1 MRAFGTRAGRTA
13 LAACL
18 VAPVL
23 LAPPAAQQPLAQ
35 HALQEPPPT
44 QQPPPTQPAISQEPA
59 GPSFDEWLAGVRAE
73 ARTKGISDATLDRA
87 FANVTPDPVILA
99 RDRMQPEQTQSLDD
113 YVAAR
118 LSARTLANARKKAVE
133 HRALLRR
140 VQSTYGIPSPVMVAI
155 WGLESNFGQFTGSR
169 SVIAALAT
177 LAFDS
182 RRPALFR
189 AELFHALTILERG
202 LVEPDQ
208 FLGSWAGAI
217 GQPQF
222 MPSSFLSHAID
233 FDRDGRIDIWTEPAD
248 VMGSMANYLKKAGWT
263 EGERWG
269 REVRVSKTALDR
281 IERAVPLR
289 TAGCRARRE
298 MTEARPLAEW
308 QRLGV
313 RLTSGAR
320 LPQASLSASLV
331 RGKARYFL
339 VYRNYDAILDYNCS
353 NAYAVSVGLLS
364 DRVGG

>member
-1 MRAFGTRAGRTA
+1 LAIDEPEISASRRRLSRAAG
-13 LAACL
+13 
-18 VAPVL
+18 L
-23 LAPPAAQQPLAQ
+23 LAIAAVAGLTA
-35 HALQEPPPT
+35 QEPPP
-44 QQPPPTQPAISQEPA
+44 Q
-59 GPSFDEWLAGVRAE
+59 PSFDEWLAGVKAE
-73 ARTKGISDATLDRA
+73 ARTKGIADATLERA

-118 LSARTLANARKKAVE
+118 LSARTLTNARTKATE
-133 HRALLRR
+133 YRTLLRK
-140 VQSTYGIPSPVMVAI
+140 VQTAYGIPAPVMVAI

-169 SVIAALAT
+169 PVVTALAT
-177 LAFDS
+177 LAYDS

-189 AELFHALTILERG
+189 AELLHALTILDRG
-202 LVEPDQ
+202 IVEPDK

-233 FDRDGRIDIWTEPAD
+233 FDQDGRIDIWTEPAD

-269 REVRVSKTALDR
+269 REVRVTQTVLDA
-281 IERAVPLR
+281 IERDVPLR
-289 TAGCRARRE
+289 TTGCRARRE

-320 LPQASLSASLV
+320 LPRADMSASLV
-331 RGKARYFL
+331 RGKARHFL
-339 VYRNYDAILDYNCS
+339 VYRNYDAIIDYNCS
-353 NAYAVSVGLLS
+353 NAYAISVGLLS